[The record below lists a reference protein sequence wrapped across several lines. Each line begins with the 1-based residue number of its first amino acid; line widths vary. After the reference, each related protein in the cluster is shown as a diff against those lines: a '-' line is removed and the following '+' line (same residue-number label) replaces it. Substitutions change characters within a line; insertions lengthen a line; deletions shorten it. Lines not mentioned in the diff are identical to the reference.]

1 MQAMSGTGSTV
12 GRSAVVVAGTVRGG
26 GGVGV
31 ERFRL
36 PVLVCFGA
44 ALHGRLGG
52 GAFEGGDSRLWGRL
66 VVRCLVADWHG
77 RLVGGAVVGGA
88 SRLWGRLVGTKWVR
102 MSGWSICGVG
112 AVEGSGVGTVT
123 VGAVVGGAAGDRVS
137 SVGVGG
143 GVGVGVLVG
152 VIGGGSVGEM

>member
-1 MQAMSGTGSTV
+1 MVLCLGT
-12 GRSAVVVAGTVRGG
+12 
-26 GGVGV
+26 
-31 ERFRL
+31 
-36 PVLVCFGA
+36 
-44 ALHGRLGG
+44 
-52 GAFEGGDSRLWGRL
+52 
-66 VVRCLVADWHG
+66 DWHG

-112 AVEGSGVGTVT
+112 AVEGGGVGTVT
-123 VGAVVGGAAGDRVS
+123 VGAVVGGAAGGRVS